1 MKLVDEKVH
10 GKWGYSKTHFFQRQS
25 ALSLYPHSSEPSN
38 SPCHRLVYGFEA
50 QKSLSK
56 PDCLWVGHH
65 FLNPCFLKTFFSI
78 HICFEEDTLMILGK
92 DEKIGV
98 KPPAQGFGDHQFL
111 NEVMWKTHHE
121 CRSCSERETMV
132 CSTYLYT
139 CIILYTPTYPENVM
153 IWCHIFFVYPTHKI
167 RRKIATIWGNL
178 TPGMQDQ
185 RRSATART
193 PRRRKSFGGSETI
206 QDLGF

>member
-1 MKLVDEKVH
+1 MGWTSLP
-10 GKWGYSKTHFFQRQS
+10 QS
-25 ALSLYPHSSEPSN
+25 MFPQNL
-38 SPCHRLVYGFEA
+38 
-50 QKSLSK
+50 
-56 PDCLWVGHH
+56 
-65 FLNPCFLKTFFSI
+65 FSI

-153 IWCHIFFVYPTHKI
+153 VWCHIFFVYPTHKI